1 MTDNIKRN
9 VNDSNGV
16 GRTISFIVL
25 LAVVAIAVVCTLIG
39 VHYFAGV
46 DIPNVSLL
54 NEGSAQ
60 YWGQLGDFFGGV
72 LNPILSFLALVAVAT
87 SLRMQTLELNAAR
100 HEAAASQ
107 DMLAN
112 QTKVLERQQAVL
124 ERQNFESNFYGLL
137 QVHDRNMQ
145 GVRLQFGAEPDVGRL
160 AFGALA
166 NRFHVDRIELT
177 YLTEDLSKQAVMAH
191 VQKFYSQ
198 SYLELGHYYR
208 TLQEIFFYIE
218 SFASENFTASSQEG
232 VPVDVERQIL
242 RWRYGGLVASLLSSA
257 ELECMFIFC
266 MAVEGAAL
274 KVYVE
279 RYGLFRNLPPRS
291 NYANPALKDVYASSA
306 YSML

>member
-1 MTDNIKRN
+1 MTGNIKRN
-9 VNDSNGV
+9 FNDNNGI

-25 LAVVAIAVVCTLIG
+25 LAVLAIAAVCTLIG
-39 VHYFAGV
+39 VHYFAGIN
-46 DIPNVSLL
+46 IPIVSLV
-54 NEGSAQ
+54 NAEAAQ

-107 DMLAN
+107 DILVN

-137 QVHDRNMQ
+137 QVHDRNLQ
-145 GVRLQFGAEPDVGRL
+145 GVRFQFGAEPDVGRL

-166 NRFHVDRIELT
+166 NRFHVDRIDFT
-177 YLTEDLSKQAVMAH
+177 YLNEELCKQAVMVH

-218 SFASENFTASSQEG
+218 SFASESLAVNSADS
-232 VPVDVERQIL
+232 VPVDVERQVL

-257 ELECMFIFC
+257 ELECMFLYC
-266 MAVEGAAL
+266 MATEGAPL

-279 RYGLFRNLPPRS
+279 RYGLLRNLPPRS
-291 NYANPALKDVYASSA
+291 NYANPALKDVYSSSA
-306 YSML
+306 YSIL